1 MFLITF
7 KDICL
12 VYLIGMESH
21 FLFFELWFIKKNNN
35 PKSLFYLSLSTTSWK
50 TILIIYFLWFNLNM
64 NMLHYYQN
72 VIFIV
77 NFKITHMMFFALAKS
92 HELTY
97 NREYLKIIGYSK
109 ANLSCDINDGKCT
122 LGIVGSKNST
132 APAYFIQGPRP
143 MPRRKKHPRMN
154 KESPSCQETSPGTI
168 LSSANRNRK
177 KEEQYALKNSLPG
190 RPKQKWLT

>member
-154 KESPSCQETSPGTI
+154 KESPSCQETSSGQSCPRPTEI
-168 LSSANRNRK
+168 VRK
-177 KEEQYALKNSLPG
+177 KSSMPLKTASLGVPS
-190 RPKQKWLT
+190 KKD